1 MARNYDLDTYKKFLN
16 SDGSSNN
23 DFGISDDTIIN
34 WFMGQAGARPVINSY
49 GVNASNLKSTYIPLI
64 REYGVSPVFFLM
76 YTVTEG
82 GGAGNWIN
90 HYLYDSG
97 SDGVTC
103 IKADL
108 AYLQTMSATW
118 YPVALTAPE
127 CPYSY
132 EDEKG
137 ACQAFYETCG
147 DWSIANLIMPS
158 TMAGNAWVWCY
169 GWCSSNISSR
179 PPGCYFGNPYDTMIS
194 SILDM
199 GGNFNGVSGSGN
211 KHPSTGGSN
220 NSYSSY
226 SKDELKKKAQTL
238 IADLFQSNISK
249 MSAMFSSNSKI
260 TLTKINNF
268 LTKAD
273 IEKNVLEELCSAI
286 AESLP
291 SNGGGSS
298 NNGNPATPGGGT
310 SAGSDAITNALNTLL
325 SMQGVQVGSGQC
337 YALSGYYAKIL
348 TGWSCDYSVG
358 GNILPLIGDGL
369 NAHSIHTGWNWSVAG
384 GRVTDY
390 TGRACPVGDIH
401 PGDIFAMAAYQSYT
415 STLQWGHTG
424 VILSNDGT
432 TIQVL
437 EQNYA
442 GRQYIMVNSYDA
454 TKFGATLSGLVH
466 FD

>member
-1 MARNYDLDTYKKFLN
+1 MGRNYDMDTYKKFLN
-16 SDGSSNN
+16 TDGSSNN
-23 DFGISDDTIIN
+23 DFGISDDTLIN
-34 WFMGQAGARPVINSY
+34 WFMGQRGAGPVINSY

-64 REYGVSPVFFLM
+64 REYGVSPTFFLM

-108 AYLQTMSATW
+108 AYLQTMAKTW

-132 EDEKG
+132 EDNSG

-169 GWCSSNISSR
+169 GWCSSNIGSA
-179 PPGCYFGNPYDTMIS
+179 PPACYFGNPYDSMIS
-194 SILDM
+194 YILEM
-199 GGNFNGVSGSGN
+199 GGSFSGISGDGN
-211 KHPSTGGSN
+211 KVPSTGGGNDSL
-220 NSYSSY
+220 SSLNT
-226 SKDELKKKAQTL
+226 EQLKKKTTELITRLFNSNLNVQTP
-238 IADLFQSNISK
+238 FYST
-249 MSAMFSSNSKI
+249 NSKI
-260 TLTKINNF
+260 VVKRVNQF
-268 LTKAD
+268 LMKAD
-273 IEKNVLEELCSAI
+273 INRDVLEEIANTI
-286 AESLP
+286 AESLT
-291 SNGGGSS
+291 SAGGNNS
-298 NNGNPATPGGGT
+298 NNGNPAESGGGSSNT
-310 SAGSDAITNALNTLL
+310 SESVKNALNTIV
-325 SMQGVQVGSGQC
+325 SIQGQTVGSGQC
-337 YALSGYYAKIL
+337 YALSGYYAKVL

-358 GNILPLIGDGL
+358 GNILPLIGDGY
-369 NAHSIHTGWNWSVAG
+369 NAHSIHTGWNWSVCG

-390 TGRACPVGDIH
+390 TGVNCPVSDIH
-401 PGDIFAMAAYQSYT
+401 AGDIFAMAPYQSYT
-415 STLQWGHTG
+415 GTLQWGHTG
-424 VILSNDGT
+424 VILSNDGS
-432 TIQVL
+432 TIQVV

-442 GRQYIMVNSYDA
+442 GKMYVTVNAYNA
-454 TKFGATLSGLVH
+454 TSFANTLSGLVH